1 MIRKILKSALYL
13 ISLACFSMSSYANDA
28 RLYIPYKNLL
38 LDSSG
43 KVIVNNEGDGN
54 SITYRDHYWIIQKS
68 NDVFFNNFN
77 QVNNFEYSFDKQ
89 GDILTFKPGGSL
101 TYLGNER
108 IAYYYQDTEV
118 SVLID
123 TDGHLITPKG
133 VYYKKIN
140 PFNNGYAE
148 VKTQDNKRG
157 YIDLQGQFVSKN
169 PNELNTK
176 YNPHCQ
182 DATLDKIMQLCDKH
196 NSKYLINKKTGKEVD
211 IGKRAWEMNSYHF
224 DNNVDLSGQY
234 FWVQNYQDNY
244 MVYQLYDYEGT
255 MLYEN
260 SFYQVAPFYGSV
272 SWVKKDSN
280 EDKYRLINATGETLD
295 KYDNYSTVQVGDH
308 VLFYAK
314 TKLPEKGYKDGG
326 FLTKILDQ
334 DGHVLFY
341 EDKIDETQNSACKQ
355 DLIVLKDTQ
364 DNIVWP
370 LDIEKECLLN
380 RYVDESVV
388 IDTWMDKKYKVVD
401 IPKDKIGEIA
411 NYFVTKKQ
419 NDKNTNTINHTK
431 NETYLAGPETVNI
444 KDIADLTI
452 PNGYIYYEWPS
463 LEKNCNRFL
472 MPAYSNN
479 NQLCISVHNVGYIDL
494 KAEKKQFDNPE
505 RLQEIK
511 NNLQRKVINY
521 RNRYQHFEWLIEPQL
536 DVENHT
542 MKFGYRY
549 FFERIRENN
558 RQEVITGQIIAQVIF
573 VKDHMIVLTTPPNN
587 MLANSALM
595 EFDWAK
601 QIKVRPEYQF
611 DKQPVYRCSQFALTD
626 SALST
631 ANFDYLNKGR
641 CFPISLTELID
652 ETEQQND
659 SEELTN
665 LQNAL
670 FFEPFYYHSD
680 TGIGR

>member
-1 MIRKILKSALYL
+1 
-13 ISLACFSMSSYANDA
+13 MSSYADDA
-28 RLYIPYKNLL
+28 RLYVPYKNLL
-38 LDSSG
+38 LDRSG
-43 KVIVNNEGDGN
+43 KVIVDNVQDENT
-54 SITYRDHYWIIQKS
+54 ITYKDHYWIIQKN
-68 NDVFFNNFN
+68 NDVFFNNSR
-77 QVNNFEYSFDKQ
+77 QVENFEYSFDKQ

-101 TYLGNER
+101 RYLGNER
-108 IAYYYQDTEV
+108 IAYYYQDTKA

-133 VYYKKIN
+133 VYYKKIY

-148 VKTQDNKRG
+148 VKTQDNKQG

-182 DATLDKIMQLCDKH
+182 NVTLDKIMQLCYKH

-211 IGKRAWEMNSYHF
+211 VGIRAWEMNSYHF

-234 FWVQNYQDNY
+234 FWVKNYQDNY
-244 MVYQLYDYEGT
+244 EVYQLYDYEGT
-255 MLYEN
+255 MIYEN
-260 SFYQVAPFYGSV
+260 NFYQVTPFYSSV

-280 EDKYRLINATGETLD
+280 EDQYRLINSTGKTID
-295 KYDNYSTVQVGDH
+295 KYDSYSTVQVGDH

-314 TKLPEKGYKDGG
+314 TNLPKKDHKDGG
-326 FLTKILDQ
+326 VLTKILDQ

-364 DNIVWP
+364 GNIVWP

-388 IDTWMDKKYKVVD
+388 RDTWMNKKYKVVD
-401 IPKDKIGEIA
+401 IPEDKIGEIA
-411 NYFVTKKQ
+411 NYFVIKKQ
-419 NDKNTNTINHTK
+419 NNKQNNTIKHTK
-431 NETYLAGPETVNI
+431 NETYLVGPETVNI
-444 KDIADLTI
+444 KDIADLAI
-452 PNGYIYYEWPS
+452 PDGYIYYERPF
-463 LEKNCNRFL
+463 LEKGCNRFL

-494 KAEKKQFDNPE
+494 KAEKKRFDDPKL
-505 RLQEIK
+505 LQEIK
-511 NNLQRKVINY
+511 DNLQRKAINY

-549 FFERIRENN
+549 IFEHIDEDN
-558 RQEVITGQIIAQVIF
+558 RQVVTTSHLIAQVIF
-573 VKDHMIVLTTPPNN
+573 VKDHMIVLTNN
-587 MLANSALM
+587 PDDTFSNFTSM
-595 EFDWAK
+595 EIDWAK
-601 QIKVRPEYQF
+601 QIKTRPDYQL
-611 DKQPVYRCSQFALTD
+611 DRLPAYRCSQFPLTD

-631 ANFDYLNKGR
+631 KNFDYLNKGR
-641 CFPISLTELID
+641 CFPMSLTELIYPKK
-652 ETEQQND
+652 QQKN
-659 SEELTN
+659 SKELTS

-670 FFEPFYYHSD
+670 FFEPSYYYSS